1 MQSAEFEEDKKFG
14 RYKARGRER
23 VAVRRRRVAA
33 PSRRSVGKVERDRRT
48 HRESMHVQVANRKGT
63 KPPR

>member
-23 VAVRRRRVAA
+23 VAVRRRRVVA
-33 PSRRSVGKVERDRRT
+33 PSRRSVGRVERDRRM
-48 HRESMHVQVANRKGT
+48 HRESTHIQVANRKGT
-63 KPPR
+63 KRAR